1 MLIHN
6 DEGEV
11 LYYRRVLIPK
21 GKALERYP
29 SVSTPKPISTTIII
43 KFLLECGTVVSA
55 WIVALEIRLPQ
66 RPLNPVFEKH
76 NLSFNVLSSEPFSE
90 RIFKTKFSRRIKK
103 TPICATF
110 GTRFMKIGQ
119 AMKVGLRSREMESQ
133 THFSFLALPSLNA
146 RNRSFIFLMP
156 KC

>member
-29 SVSTPKPISTTIII
+29 SVSTPKLTATTIVI
-43 KFLLECGTVVSA
+43 KLLECGTVVSTWNA
-55 WIVALEIRLPQ
+55 VLDIRLPQ
-66 RPLNPVFEKH
+66 RPLNPVFEKY
-76 NLSFNVLSSEPFSE
+76 NLSFNVLNTEPFSDI
-90 RIFKTKFSRRIKK
+90 IFNTKFQGTLKRHQS
-103 TPICATF
+103 ATF
-110 GTRFMKIGQ
+110 GTRLVKIGL
-119 AMKVGLRSREMESQ
+119 AMKVGQRSREMESQ
-133 THFSFLALPSLNA
+133 TISSFLTLSSLNA
-146 RNRSFIFLMP
+146 LNRFFIVLMP